1 MNKLYIIGIGF
12 RPFDKNASEIIY
24 NSNLILTTSNRLYE
38 RFKEYEGF
46 EEVKDK
52 VRVINNVDETI
63 NFIRA
68 HMTEYR
74 TQNTENRQKNSLGS
88 ELCALS
94 SGITLLA
101 SGDPMFHG
109 IGRRAV
115 KEFGKDIVEILP
127 DLSCIQIA
135 FSRIKEPW
143 DDAFLI
149 SLHRSGNLEKNKYEI
164 EDIPLLLTRHN
175 KIVILTNEQ
184 NNPTQIAQKVKGLP
198 VIMYVCERIGYDDEK
213 IIEDSP
219 EVILKME
226 FLTPNVV
233 ILQNRVGEKTNG

>member
-12 RPFDKNASEIIY
+12 RPFDKKASEIIY
-24 NSNLILTTSNRLYE
+24 NSSLILTTSNRLYE
-38 RFKEYEGF
+38 LFKECEEF
-46 EEVKDK
+46 EEVKGRIK
-52 VRVINNVDETI
+52 VITNVDETI
-63 NFIRA
+63 NFIKSKISNPPFPPLA
-68 HMTEYR
+68 KGGE
-74 TQNTENRQKNSLGS
+74 G
-88 ELCALS
+88 
-94 SGITLLA
+94 GFIVLLA

-115 KEFGKDIVEILP
+115 KEFGKDMVEILP

-184 NNPTQIAQKVKGLP
+184 NNPAQIAQKVKGLP

-213 IIEDSP
+213 ITKGAP
-219 EVILKME
+219 EVILKKE